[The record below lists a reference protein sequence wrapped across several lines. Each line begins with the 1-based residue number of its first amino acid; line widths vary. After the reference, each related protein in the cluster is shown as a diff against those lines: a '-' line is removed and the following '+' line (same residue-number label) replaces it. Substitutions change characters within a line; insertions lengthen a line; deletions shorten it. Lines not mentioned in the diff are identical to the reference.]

1 MKGIRHGGL
10 LHKSNDAVREAR
22 FWKDLGD
29 SKVQC
34 LLCPVS
40 CKISNGK
47 LGLCRVRENKGGKLF
62 TLIYGK
68 ASSVANDPIEKKPLY
83 HFHPGTSAL
92 SFGTVGCNMKCTF
105 CQNYTISQVKYGT
118 IPMRDIAPEDVLPLV
133 ERYGSSGVA
142 WTYNEPTIWHEFAY
156 DASKLVKE
164 AGLYSVYVTN
174 GYINEDPLREL
185 AEYLDAM
192 NVDIKAFTEE
202 FYRKL
207 CKGRLQPVLDTC
219 ILAKELGIHLELTK
233 LIVPDENDSPE
244 ETREFCRW
252 VVENLGERTPV
263 HLSRFHPD
271 YKMKDRKRTPMDTL
285 DESFEIARSEGLKY
299 VYVGNIPHDPRE
311 NTYCPECSAMLIER
325 WGFSIG
331 ETNLDGDKCAS
342 CGADLDI
349 VL

>member
-1 MKGIRHGGL
+1 
-10 LHKSNDAVREAR
+10 
-22 FWKDLGD
+22 
-29 SKVQC
+29 
-34 LLCPVS
+34 
-40 CKISNGK
+40 
-47 LGLCRVRENKGGKLF
+47 
-62 TLIYGK
+62 
-68 ASSVANDPIEKKPLY
+68 VANDPIEKKPLY

-92 SFGTVGCNMKCTF
+92 SFGTVGCNMKCAF
-105 CQNYTISQVKYGT
+105 CQNYTISQVKYGS
-118 IPMRDIAPEDVLPLV
+118 IPMRDVAPEDVLPLV
-133 ERYGSSGVA
+133 ERYESSGVA

-164 AGLYSVYVTN
+164 AGHYSVYVTN
-174 GYINEDPLREL
+174 GYINE
-185 AEYLDAM
+185 
-192 NVDIKAFTEE
+192 
-202 FYRKL
+202 
-207 CKGRLQPVLDTC
+207 
-219 ILAKELGIHLELTK
+219 LAKELGIHLELTK

-271 YKMKDRKRTPMDTL
+271 YKMKDRRRTPMDTL

-311 NTYCPECSAMLIER
+311 NTYCPECSGMLIER

-331 ETNLDGDKCAS
+331 ETNLDGHKCAS